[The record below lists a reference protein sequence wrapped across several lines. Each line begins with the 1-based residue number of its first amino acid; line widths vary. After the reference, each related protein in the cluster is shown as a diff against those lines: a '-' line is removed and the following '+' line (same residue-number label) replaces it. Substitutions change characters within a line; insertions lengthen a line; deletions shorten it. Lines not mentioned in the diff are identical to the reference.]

1 MLAQRCFSVVTLKQL
16 SIKVEFQPPE
26 FAGYFNTH
34 IYKYR
39 VHYVTSCKIHLKI
52 RKQLMKTAPWKKL
65 FLNCVN
71 INIITYDFTHF
82 FSVFQ
87 FYTPLETIKDLRFS
101 NVYMGYKRGRL
112 GWNELKNLTCFFPM
126 FPFYTPWKY
135 QKTMG
140 YFHAFRGYTS
150 WKIVKQSLP

>member
-1 MLAQRCFSVVTLKQL
+1 MNVFLARFQQLPCKHGVEVMLAQRCFSVVTLKQL
-16 SIKVEFQPPE
+16 SIKAEFQPPE

-71 INIITYDFTHF
+71 INI
-82 FSVFQ
+82 
-87 FYTPLETIKDLRFS
+87 
-101 NVYMGYKRGRL
+101 
-112 GWNELKNLTCFFPM
+112 
-126 FPFYTPWKY
+126 
-135 QKTMG
+135 
-140 YFHAFRGYTS
+140 
-150 WKIVKQSLP
+150 